1 MFGQVN
7 AILKREYGIDPT
19 KLSDKEWFNLYA
31 EYKYTEKQRYEIILM
46 ANKQALAE
54 IVNQVFGKNDRKI

>member
-1 MFGQVN
+1 
-7 AILKREYGIDPT
+7 LRREYGIDPT
-19 KLSDKEWFNLYA
+19 RLSDEEWFNLYA

-54 IVNQVFGKNDRKI
+54 IVNQVFGKNERKI